1 MTNCEIHVFKFDFK
15 EKDFYYSVYSAENSI
30 IEMDDLS
37 TSSIKLKPTT
47 IVTLESLAN
56 EIYLS
61 GSKGE

>member
-15 EKDFYYSVYSAENSI
+15 EKDFYNSVYSAENSI